1 MDSKKAIVVGAG
13 IVGLA
18 TARALALNG
27 FAVTVIERSD
37 KAVGASIRNFGMLWP
52 IGQPDGKLYNR
63 AMRSRSIWKE
73 IAGATNIWHE
83 EAGSLHVA
91 HHADEWQ
98 VLQELQDNFAA
109 AGRPVYLM
117 DKQAI
122 AEKFPVVNPAGLLGG
137 LYSATEMIVDPR
149 EAIAKIPVYLAE
161 QHNVQFIWGKVVTNV
176 ETGMLFMGD
185 EHLEADVICVC
196 SGADFETLFPE
207 EFGALDITKCKLQ
220 MMRFTDNTNERIST
234 SLCGGLSL
242 IHYNSFKVAP
252 SLPKLIER
260 YQSDMKPY
268 LDNGIHVM
276 VAQNESGEF
285 TVGDSHEY
293 ANTFDPFDKTIINKM
308 IVDYLKQFVLCDK
321 WKLTQTWHGIYPKM
335 TNGKSD
341 VFLNPLPDVY
351 ILNGIGGAGMT
362 MSFGFAEEKINGI

>member
-18 TARALALNG
+18 TARALAFNG
-27 FAVTVIERSD
+27 YKVTVIERSD

-73 IAGATNIWHE
+73 IAAATNIWQE

-91 HHADEWQ
+91 HHADEWE
-98 VLQELQDNFAA
+98 VLQELQSNFSA
-109 AGRPVYLM
+109 AGRPVQLM
-117 DKQAI
+117 NKEAI
-122 AEKFPVVNPAGLLGG
+122 TQKFPVVNGTGLLGG
-137 LYSATEMIVDPR
+137 LHSATEMIVDPR
-149 EAIAKIPVYLAE
+149 EAIAKIPIYLKE
-161 QHNVQFIWGKVVTNV
+161 QHQVQFIWGKAVTNV
-176 ETGMLFMGD
+176 ETGMLWMGE
-185 EHLEADVICVC
+185 EHVEADVICVC
-196 SGADFETLFPE
+196 SGADFESLFPE
-207 EFGALDITKCKLQ
+207 QFAALDITKCKLQ
-220 MMRFTDNTNERIST
+220 MMRFTDNSSDRINT
-234 SLCGGLSL
+234 ALCGGLSL

-260 YQSDMKPY
+260 YQNEMKPY

-293 ANTFDPFDKTIINKM
+293 ANTFDPFDKASINKM
-308 IVDYLKQFVLCDK
+308 IIDYLKQFARCEN
-321 WKLTQTWHGIYPKM
+321 WQLTQTWNGIYPKM
-335 TNGKSD
+335 SNGKSD
-341 VFLNPLPDVY
+341 VFLNPLSGVF

-362 MSFGFAEEKINGI
+362 MSFGFAEEKINSI

>member
-27 FAVTVIERSD
+27 YAVTVIERSD

-63 AMRSRSIWKE
+63 AMRTRSIWKE
-73 IAGATNIWHE
+73 IAVTTNIWHE

-91 HHADEWQ
+91 HNEDEWQ
-98 VLQELQDNFAA
+98 VLQELQQNFSAS
-109 AGRPVYLM
+109 GRPVHLM
-117 DKQAI
+117 NKEAI
-122 AEKFPVVNPAGLLGG
+122 TEKFSVVNPHGLLGG

-149 EAIAKIPVYLAE
+149 EAIAKIPLYLTE
-161 QHNVQFIWGKVVTNV
+161 QLQVQFIWGKAVTNV
-176 ETGMLFMGD
+176 ESGMLWMGE
-185 EHLEADVICVC
+185 EHMEADVICVC
-196 SGADFETLFPE
+196 SGADFESLFPE
-207 EFGALDITKCKLQ
+207 NFAALDIIKCKLQ
-220 MMRFTDNTNERIST
+220 MMRFTDNTKNRIGT

-260 YQSDMKPY
+260 YQNELQPY
-268 LDNGIHVM
+268 LDKGIHVM
-276 VAQNESGEF
+276 VAQNEAGEF

-293 ANTFDPFDKTIINKM
+293 GNTFDPFDKAIINKM
-308 IVDYLKQFVLCDK
+308 IMDYLKQFARCEN
-321 WKLTQTWHGIYPKM
+321 WQLTQTWNGVYPKM
-335 TNGKSD
+335 SNGKSD
-341 VFLNPLPDVY
+341 VFLNPLPGVY

-362 MSFGFAEEKINGI
+362 MSFGFAEEKINSI